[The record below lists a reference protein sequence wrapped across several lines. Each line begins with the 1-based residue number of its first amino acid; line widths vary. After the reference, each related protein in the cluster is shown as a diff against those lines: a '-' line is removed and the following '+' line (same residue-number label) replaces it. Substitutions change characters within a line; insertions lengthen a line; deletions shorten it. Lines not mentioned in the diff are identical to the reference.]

1 MRRHRFILPAIP
13 TIETEVATDPQGSF
27 MSEDPRSRIA
37 AIVRQ
42 DLAEEAAAGFPL
54 LQRFPNSETASVP
67 SYFSRIS
74 QPDREILLDAL
85 AYYSTIRWSHDV
97 VREKKAHPILGPFLA
112 RQPSYP
118 PGDWYGERPKKSL
131 LKKTVVE
138 KLADAG
144 FTRTKSQSRPT
155 DVIEFSHADPSFEGY
170 LLISFDPGFP
180 RQMDFGFRDWMRA
193 DLIMSFEPL
202 GPRDFIPIMRSLTYD
217 HLWHG
222 AGTNNPVCWD
232 VITEKNLEQAVCVLV
247 DVLERLGMLAGRIN
261 GFSA

>member
-1 MRRHRFILPAIP
+1 M
-13 TIETEVATDPQGSF
+13 TETEAATPPQANL
-27 MSEDPRSRIA
+27 MSEDLRSRIA
-37 AIVRQ
+37 AMIRQ
-42 DLAEEAAAGFPL
+42 DLAEQAAAGFPL
-54 LQRFPNSETASVP
+54 LQRFPNSEMAGVP
-67 SYFSRIS
+67 GYFSRMS

-85 AYYSTIRWSHDV
+85 AYYSTIKWSHDI
-97 VREKKAHPILGPFLA
+97 VREKQAHPVLGPFLA

-131 LKKTVVE
+131 LKRTVVE

-144 FTRTKSQSRPT
+144 FARTKSQSRPA
-155 DVIEFSHADPSFEGY
+155 DIVEFSHPDPSFQGY

-202 GPRDFIPIMRSLTYD
+202 GPRDFIPVMRSLTYY

-222 AGTNNPVCWD
+222 AGTNNPICWD
-232 VITEKNLEQAVCVLV
+232 VITEKNLDQTACVLA
-247 DVLERLGMLAGRIN
+247 DVLERLAVLARRIN
-261 GFSA
+261 ALSASETP

>member
-1 MRRHRFILPAIP
+1 M
-13 TIETEVATDPQGSF
+13 TETGFAARPPGHSV
-27 MSEDPRSRIA
+27 MEDLRSRIA
-37 AIVRQ
+37 AIIRH

-67 SYFSRIS
+67 GSFSRMS

-85 AYYSTIRWSHDV
+85 AYYSTVRWSHEV
-97 VREKKAHPILGPFLA
+97 VREKQAHPVLGPFLA

-144 FTRTKSQSRPT
+144 FTRKKSQPGWHP
-155 DVIEFSHADPSFEGY
+155 DVIAFSHPDPNFEGR
-170 LLISFDPGFP
+170 LTISFDPGFP

-193 DLIMSFEPL
+193 DLVRYFELPS
-202 GPRDFIPIMRSLTYD
+202 PRDFIPIIRSLTYD

-222 AGTNNPVCWD
+222 AGTNNPICWD
-232 VITEKNLEQAVCVLV
+232 VITEKNLEESVCVLV
-247 DVLERLGMLAGRIN
+247 DVLERLVVLAGRIN
-261 GFSA
+261 GLTASETH